1 MGKSD
6 PYLLNFYKSMI
17 KSKYYENIGFFGQSG
32 ENFLSQDLNSNSRKF
47 YDLSLDNWNIND
59 FPYEIDEKFDLIV
72 CTRCAYFCK
81 HPHELIK
88 SFMKML
94 NPNGLILIDWG
105 LGDHWRFEKY
115 KVGWIKD
122 SEHEYAYTEDNF
134 LWSYVWHDS
143 FINNAHV
150 KTFENNIKK
159 FGYDSELK
167 KIIEKEV
174 PHILDLQNVD
184 AKVSINHLT
193 LWSDKPQLYTCLLIK
208 RN

>member
-6 PYLLNFYKSMI
+6 PYLLNFYNSLI
-17 KSKYYENIGFFGQSG
+17 DSRSYENIGFFGQSG
-32 ENFLSQDLNSNSRKF
+32 ENFLSKSLNSKNRSF
-47 YDLSLDNWNIND
+47 YDLSLNNWNIND
-59 FPYEIDEKFDLIV
+59 LPYEIDEKFDLIV

-81 HPHELIK
+81 HPYDLIE

-94 NPNGLILIDWG
+94 NPNGSILIDWG

-122 SEHEYAYTEDNF
+122 SEQEYAYAEDNF
-134 LWSYVWHDS
+134 LWSCIWHDS
-143 FINNAHV
+143 FRNNSHV
-150 KTFENNIKK
+150 KIFENNIKK
-159 FGYDSELK
+159 FGYNNELK

-174 PHILDLQNVD
+174 PYILDLQNVD
-184 AKVSINHLT
+184 AQVFINHLT
-193 LWSDKPQLYTCLLIK
+193 LWPDKPQLYTCLLIK